1 MVCVSIPCSDVC
13 ILKPQM
19 IIRPKLMLF
28 SIVSLKTSVQ
38 MTSCKQFQGD
48 IYVFVKYIS
57 YYTSLYQVLHL
68 ILDSSI
74 KTTKKNITSQIRINK
89 STTIRRHQQKGCCS
103 ITSLENKS
111 LSLQWKTFINVLS
124 WIKTCCQQ
132 NKFCIRNM
140 TRFLQRTSQLWIKL
154 VQTTLCSFN
163 QWLLFCSSL

>member
-1 MVCVSIPCSDVC
+1 MVCVSIPCSEVC

-57 YYTSLYQVLHL
+57 YYTSLYPVLHL

-74 KTTKKNITSQIRINK
+74 KTTKKTSQVR
-89 STTIRRHQQKGCCS
+89 S
-103 ITSLENKS
+103 
-111 LSLQWKTFINVLS
+111 VL
-124 WIKTCCQQ
+124 
-132 NKFCIRNM
+132 
-140 TRFLQRTSQLWIKL
+140 TSQQQSDGINRKDA
-154 VQTTLCSFN
+154 V
-163 QWLLFCSSL
+163 LLQV

>member
-74 KTTKKNITSQIRINK
+74 KTTKKTSQVRSVLTSQQQPAGK
-89 STTIRRHQQKGCCS
+89 QKGCS

-111 LSLQWKTFINVLS
+111 LLLQWMAFINVLS

-132 NKFCIRNM
+132 NKFCIRKIM
-140 TRFLQRTSQLWIKL
+140 RFLQRTSQLWIKL

-163 QWLLFCSSL
+163 QWLLFCSSP

>member
-38 MTSCKQFQGD
+38 MTSCEQFQGD

-57 YYTSLYQVLHL
+57 YYTSFYQVIHL

-74 KTTKKNITSQIRINK
+74 KTTKKTSQVR
-89 STTIRRHQQKGCCS
+89 SVLTSQQQQKGCCS

-132 NKFCIRNM
+132 KQVLYTKDGAVLAENQPTVDK
-140 TRFLQRTSQLWIKL
+140 T
-154 VQTTLCSFN
+154 SFN

>member
-1 MVCVSIPCSDVC
+1 MVCVSILCSEVC

-28 SIVSLKTSVQ
+28 FIVSLKTSVQ
-38 MTSCKQFQGD
+38 MTPCKQFQGD

-57 YYTSLYQVLHL
+57 YYTSFYQVIHL

-74 KTTKKNITSQIRINK
+74 KTTKKTSQVRSVLTSQQQSDGK
-89 STTIRRHQQKGCCS
+89 QKGCCS
-103 ITSLENKS
+103 ITSLENTS
-111 LSLQWKTFINVLS
+111 LSLQWMAFINVLS

-132 NKFCIRNM
+132 NKFCIRKIV
-140 TRFLQRTSQLWIKL
+140 RFLQRTSQLWIKL